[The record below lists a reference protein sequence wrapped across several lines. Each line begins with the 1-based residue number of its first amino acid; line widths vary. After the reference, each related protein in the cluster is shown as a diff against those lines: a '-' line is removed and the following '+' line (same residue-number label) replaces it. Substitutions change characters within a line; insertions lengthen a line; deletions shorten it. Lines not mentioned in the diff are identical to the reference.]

1 MKLLT
6 AIASGLAISGSLSS
20 LGITAARSGAPDA
33 GAEVFK
39 QCMWNGNVTTCQ
51 VTPIQNGIDIL
62 WASGGEQR
70 IIYGEGNKVWVIH
83 DGIKEPGT
91 IEGRT
96 ITRLSDNIQF
106 SF

>member
-6 AIASGLAISGSLSS
+6 AIASGLAISGSLFS
-20 LGITAARSGAPDA
+20 LGIRAA

-39 QCMWNGNVTTCQ
+39 QCIWNGNVTTCQ
-51 VTPIQNGIDIL
+51 VTPIRNGIDIL
-62 WASGGEQR
+62 WASGVEQR
-70 IIYGEGNKVWVIH
+70 IIYDEGNKVWLIH
-83 DGIKEPGT
+83 DGVKEPGT